1 MKFGKLQEFIYSLS
15 TQDKYSEFDPKKSFN
30 RVNTQETELLFS
42 HHNQSN
48 ASLIGGPTNDVDSS
62 VNKNQFDGVHEVRL
76 AWRHIKNWLL
86 RYSPDLNSS
95 LQSPCTDADL
105 TDFQKDLNIKLPNCL
120 IEFFKIT
127 DGQSYFNDNGSG
139 GLVFGLKLMPIDE
152 IMVMTEHWRKVA
164 DYLNLKLLH
173 ANQTSKLQE
182 LSKLETSHANSSQLK
197 FSSSNLDL
205 IEPVKI
211 AKQQRQETA
220 DSPSIPR
227 QKSIPPGTI
236 HDSFAHPMWIP
247 IITDEVGNCI
257 GIDLCPPT
265 NGEGKWG
272 QVILF
277 GREFDNKYLI
287 ADNFGDF
294 LLIFANDLEMGNWDF
309 RSNQTNNNEDLLIGS
324 EGELVFVEKSTN
336 KEIPY
341 LEVLK
346 KRCIEKW
353 LSSLN
358 EKNSEKSEEIEQL
371 IKDLNLNSSSIL
383 KFKNSMDQFVN
394 NNLSSIEGI
403 SVPITHSEIKVTG
416 GMNKAKN
423 QEKLSDRKGVK
434 ADDSSKLSLTES
446 TSDEDE

>member
-1 MKFGKLQEFIYSLS
+1 MKFGKLHEFIYSLS
-15 TQDKYSEFDPKKSFN
+15 TRDKYSEFDPKKSFN

-48 ASLIGGPTNDVDSS
+48 TSLVGGPSNDVETAI
-62 VNKNQFDGVHEVRL
+62 NKNQFDGVHEVRL

-86 RYSPDLNSS
+86 KYSPDLNST

-127 DGQSYFNDNGSG
+127 DGQSSFNDNGSG

-164 DYLNLKLLH
+164 DYLNLRLLH
-173 ANQTSKLQE
+173 ANQNTKLQE
-182 LSKLETSHANSSQLK
+182 LSKLQTSHPNNSQVK
-197 FSSSNLDL
+197 FSSSNVNLL
-205 IEPVKI
+205 EPVKMPN
-211 AKQQRQETA
+211 QRQNENS
-220 DSPSIPR
+220 DSPKIPS
-227 QKSIPPGTI
+227 QKSIPPGKI
-236 HDSFAHPMWIP
+236 HESFAHPMWIP

-257 GIDLCPPT
+257 GIDLCPPA
-265 NGEGKWG
+265 NGGGTWG

-294 LLIFANDLEMGNWDF
+294 LLIFAKDLEMGNWDF
-309 RSNQTNNNEDLLIGS
+309 RSTGLDNNTGDLLIGS
-324 EGELVFVEKSTN
+324 EGELVFFDKTSK
-336 KEIPY
+336 KEMPY

-358 EKNSEKSEEIEQL
+358 DQNSEKSAEIKQL
-371 IKDLNLNSSSIL
+371 IKDLNLDDKSIL
-383 KFKNSMDQFVN
+383 SFQNSMDQFVN
-394 NNLSSIEGI
+394 NNLSNIEG
-403 SVPITHSEIKVTG
+403 
-416 GMNKAKN
+416 
-423 QEKLSDRKGVK
+423 
-434 ADDSSKLSLTES
+434 LTEPIHNFQNQVNEEMKRTKS
-446 TSDEDE
+446 TGKGKEKENEEVKSDNINVAASSSDEE